1 MSKIRLT
8 QVRSVIDR
16 PRDQKD
22 TVRRLGLHR
31 INDSV
36 VKDDRPEIRGMVS
49 KVRHL
54 VSLEEV
60 PPGTDAKRPGRG
72 RTGTGAKRPGRG
84 RTGAEATSRAR
95 GEKKA

>member
-16 PRDQKD
+16 PKDQKA

-31 INDSV
+31 INDTV
-36 VKDDRPEIRGMVS
+36 VKDDRPEIRGMAN

-54 VSLEEV
+54 VKIEEL
-60 PPGTDAKRPGRG
+60 A
-72 RTGTGAKRPGRG
+72 
-84 RTGAEATSRAR
+84 
-95 GEKKA
+95 